1 VANAS
6 SVYTTER
13 RERAKENRR
22 PIEQRTSSLYTLT
35 ALFFRPVQL
44 FLLTGDILIADQSP
58 GSLLLAAVAHT
69 QSSLISQF
77 LSSLYLFWLLCSL
90 YSIAISTPLIDFNI
104 SWNMVALHRHNSPCV
119 MSSPYTFIVD
129 HTAKWLYSKVLCV
142 YYVMLYNNRQ
152 KF

>member
-1 VANAS
+1 MANAS

-22 PIEQRTSSLYTLT
+22 PIEQWTSSSLYTLT

-58 GSLLLAAVAHT
+58 QSSLLLAAVAHT

-104 SWNMVALHRHNSPCV
+104 SWNMVALHPHN
-119 MSSPYTFIVD
+119 I
-129 HTAKWLYSKVLCV
+129 A
-142 YYVMLYNNRQ
+142 YV
-152 KF
+152 